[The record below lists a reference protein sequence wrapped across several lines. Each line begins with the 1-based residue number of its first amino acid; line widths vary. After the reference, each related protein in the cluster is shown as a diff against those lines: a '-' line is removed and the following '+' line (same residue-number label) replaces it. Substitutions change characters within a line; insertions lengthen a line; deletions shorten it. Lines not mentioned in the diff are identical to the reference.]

1 MMRTNTP
8 VWTLLLFCLL
18 LTAGP
23 LAAQKAE
30 HVPDAT
36 QAEIE
41 DRMSCLDTEIP
52 LEFNDKVYS
61 FITYFTE
68 RDRAYTKMVQERRDL
83 YFPIFEY
90 YLAKHGMPD
99 EIKYLPII
107 ESGLNPQAMS
117 RVSAGGLWQFMPATG
132 RMYKLHQD
140 FYIDERFDP
149 YKATE
154 SACLYLKRL
163 YSMFNDWELALAA
176 YNCGPG
182 NVRKAIRHSGYKK
195 SFWEVYRY
203 LPRETRSYVPQFVA
217 MIYVMNY
224 AEFHNLPL
232 NDRKKLPEWETVE
245 VQQYLHLPT
254 MASLLNLC
262 EDELMVLNPAVKY
275 KALPDGTDTAYP
287 LRLPSHALEDFEA
300 NRDFILD
307 SASKVGKEHVEY
319 LSRNTPGSTYGRNQV
334 TYKVRSGDVLGVIAQ
349 RYGVRVSDL
358 KSWNNL
364 HSNTIRIGQNLNIWL
379 LPGTAP
385 SNPVPVARTTTT
397 SSSVSK
403 PVTIPPGAKT
413 HTVQPGDT
421 LWDIARMYEGLSI
434 EKIKK
439 LNNLK
444 DNNIKPGMT
453 LLIG

>member
-1 MMRTNTP
+1 MQSSLPFLR
-8 VWTLLLFCLL
+8 VFLLCALMF
-18 LTAGP
+18 
-23 LAAQKAE
+23 AACALQAQNYE
-30 HVPDAT
+30 YVPDAT
-36 QAEIE
+36 QEEIA
-41 DRMSCLDTEIP
+41 DRMSCIDTDIP
-52 LEFNDKVYS
+52 IELNDKVYS

-68 RDRAYTKMVQERRDL
+68 RDRGYTKMVQDRMDL
-83 YFPIFEY
+83 YFPIFEH
-90 YLAKHGMPD
+90 YLAKYDMPD

-107 ESGLNPQAMS
+107 ESGLNPKAIS
-117 RVSAGGLWQFMPATG
+117 RATAGGLWQFMPSTG

-163 YSMFNDWELALAA
+163 YGMFNDWELALAA

-182 NVRKAIRHSGYKK
+182 NVRKAIRRSGYKD

-224 AEFHNLPL
+224 ADFHNLPV
-232 NDRKKLPEWETVE
+232 NDRKKLPDWETVE

-254 MASLLNLC
+254 MASMLNLC
-262 EDELMVLNPAVKY
+262 EEELMVLNPAVKY
-275 KALPDGTDTAYP
+275 KALPDGSDKAYP
-287 LRLPSHALEDFEA
+287 LRLPSQALEAFEA
-300 NRDFILD
+300 QREEILD
-307 SASKVGKEHVEY
+307 SASKVGKKEIDY
-319 LSRNTPGSTYGRNQV
+319 LARNTPGSTYGRNQV
-334 TYKVRSGDVLGVIAQ
+334 RYKVRSGDVLGVIAQ
-349 RYGVRVSDL
+349 RYGVRVSDI

-364 HSNTIRIGQNLNIWL
+364 HSNTIRIGQTLNIWL

-385 SNPVPVARTTTT
+385 RNPVPVARTTSTPSAST
-397 SSSVSK
+397 

-421 LWDIARMYEGLSI
+421 LWDIARMYDGLSV
-434 EKIKK
+434 EKIKQ

-444 DNNIKPGMT
+444 SNSLKPGMT